1 MSHSKGKKN
10 SNSKTNKK
18 PANSKVNKKPAYGK
32 SAKKKKD
39 IRNIIFKDIN
49 EDYAWGKYGDF
60 KVIIMKENG
69 YINVTKMIHA
79 ANPKKKFNDWYR
91 GKNADELTNEV
102 CAGTGFSAAEIL
114 VTIPTGP
121 KNLTCIRGTYAHPD
135 LIPHIAA
142 WASPAFAIK
151 ISKIVNEY
159 YTKKVIKAKDK
170 LIQKKDDKIDE
181 LLAENRLQTKK
192 IDKMGKQMKRLLSKN
207 DELYGQNEEIL
218 HKVDHISNDR
228 VVRTGKVANDH
239 LLVILKNND
248 DPDDYDDDD
257 TIYEYHALRVMRK
270 SMNARLAEHA
280 KRHPQMEVLSE
291 ITYSPNS
298 INLWNRIK
306 DQLGTGRKK
315 KLFID
320 NCRFNL
326 RDGYEEKD
334 LISDIQSI
342 HDERFDT
349 EGI

>member
-1 MSHSKGKKN
+1 MSHNKGNKN
-10 SNSKTNKK
+10 SNSK
-18 PANSKVNKKPAYGK
+18 SNKKPAYGK

-69 YINVTKMIHA
+69 YINVTKLCSMVT
-79 ANPKKKFNDWYR
+79 NKN
-91 GKNADELTNEV
+91 GKVKEFRKWKETDISKNLIEEISNVARIP
-102 CAGTGFSAAEIL
+102 AAEIL
-114 VTIPTGP
+114 VTVPTGP
-121 KNLTCIRGTYAHPD
+121 KKLTCIRGTYAHSD

-142 WASPAFAIK
+142 WASPVFAIK

-170 LIQKKDDKIDE
+170 LIEKKDDKIDE
-181 LLAENRLQTKK
+181 LLTLNKK
-192 IDKMGKQMKRLLSKN
+192 MDKRIKRLLSKN

-228 VVRTGKVANDH
+228 VVRTSRITNDH

-248 DPDDYDDDD
+248 DPDDYDKDE
-257 TIYEYHALRVMRK
+257 TIYDYHALRVMRK
-270 SMNARLAEHA
+270 SKNARLVEHA

-306 DQLGTGRKK
+306 DQLGSGRKK

-320 NCRFNL
+320 NCKFNL
-326 RDGYEEKD
+326 RDGYEEED
-334 LISDIQSI
+334 LISDIQNI

>member
-1 MSHSKGKKN
+1 MSHNKGNKN
-10 SNSKTNKK
+10 SNSK
-18 PANSKVNKKPAYGK
+18 SNKKPAYGK

-69 YINVTKMIHA
+69 YINATKICNDVHTKYG
-79 ANPKKKFNDWYR
+79 KKKEFKHWKSNKD
-91 GKNADELTNEV
+91 ATELM
-102 CAGTGFSAAEIL
+102 AEISSSVDL
-114 VTIPTGP
+114 PTDDLMLTITGG
-121 KNLTCIRGTYAHPD
+121 KITSIRGTYAHPD
-135 LIPHIAA
+135 LIPHIAS
-142 WASPAFAIK
+142 WASPAFAVRV
-151 ISKIVNEY
+151 SKIVNEY
-159 YTKKVIKAKDK
+159 YTKKVIKAKNK
-170 LIQKKDDKIDE
+170 LIKRKDDKIDE

-192 IDKMGKQMKRLLSKN
+192 IGKMDKRIKRLLSKH
-207 DELYGQNEEIL
+207 DKLHDQNEEIL

-228 VVRTGKVANDH
+228 VVSTGRVANDH

-248 DPDDYDDDD
+248 DPDDYDEDE
-257 TIYEYHALRVMRK
+257 TIYDYHALRVMRK
-270 SMNARLAEHA
+270 SKNARLVEHT

-306 DQLGTGRKK
+306 DQLGSGRKK

-320 NCRFNL
+320 NCKFNL
-326 RDGYEEKD
+326 RDGYEEED
-334 LISDIQSI
+334 LISDIQNI